1 MSESLATTD
10 HNEIRRWIESR
21 GGKPAAVAATMKKG
35 DPGILRVDFDPPED
49 SLKPLDWDTFF
60 EAFEQNDL
68 AFVYQDKTADGHTSR
83 FFKFVNRDSV
93 DARH

>member
-1 MSESLATTD
+1 MSQALATTD

-21 GGKPAAVAATMKKG
+21 GGKPASVAATMRKG

-49 SLKPLDWDTFF
+49 SLKRLDWDTFF

-68 AFVYQDKTADGHTSR
+68 AFLYQDKTADGHESR

-93 DARH
+93 DAQA